1 VLLHLWLLNRT
12 YDPREIIKSLETR
25 ETMIDSTTVKMPELQ
40 VFGKTLAL
48 GALIVELAKIS
59 YIAGGSLSSVLGDH
73 HTCTILLAI
82 GGCACL
88 VTWYLF
94 IRDFGATAKKVI
106 RSRRI
111 DLLAIFILG
120 GWATTIP
127 VPIVTEAHAR
137 LAKIDGNWIL
147 LALAFVFLVMA
158 SPLIRALIMWREQ
171 RPAQIYFLT
180 DDDVTDEAS
189 DVLASRESAVQFAKG
204 VLASGSSN
212 GLIYGVDGPWG
223 VGKTSFLNF
232 ACNYWRQEAANE
244 VIIVRF
250 EPLRYASDPDL
261 ADRLIR
267 DLTAEIQSQ
276 VYVPEFRPAANRYS
290 RMLKGKADFSFLGF
304 SLSLEPAPETVDELL
319 DDIDI
324 VLARNNLR
332 LVVVVDDLDRLDA
345 KAVNDVLFT
354 VRRTFRLKQAA
365 YILCYDTENL
375 VASNDDG
382 ERARQFL
389 EKFVNIKLSLFVDS
403 ASLRSFLRTDWN
415 RNGDQFPSIP
425 ADTML
430 KLEAVL
436 SELAVMLDD
445 ENAAT
450 YMRLIGDLRKLK
462 RFVNAVLQMQLEKTN
477 LARTDFN
484 LRDLINLMLLHLNY
498 PGIFRRIYVEETEGR
513 SGIFSLKTERGN
525 QRTEHVNSPGFLEY
539 AQTNGQLGG
548 FLLRQ
553 LFEVDTLDLGEYGS
567 IEESVR
573 VARACFNS
581 TPHRNLEAFLLLIV
595 RFATPEPRET
605 FRLYQDAVTRV
616 ANGTSIS
623 DALSEAEFS
632 LTDGN
637 HAHDE
642 FWRILVSQSH
652 SFNSPTAQQSID
664 TLVEMIPRYSLVDL
678 GDRGLRGRSI
688 YNLIRLL
695 DRAGW
700 GRTDA
705 QRVNN
710 TPENIVEI
718 AHRIF
723 GEGSHLG
730 QGLIDRLAANSR
742 GVLGVYDLLLFRLQC
757 SADRQGQIYNLHGA
771 LIVYHDLAAPTTGYV
786 NALAVTGMRT
796 ITQRVFA
803 KFRATYITPSVNLF
817 DEFDTLTDADLLGES
832 MPHYV
837 TSFTQQGQVD
847 RLGNSVEASRSLAK
861 SFVVYQLLNRHAP
874 TGSGVG
880 CGFYD
885 STGDADQGEIT
896 YLMNQYIFDVCF
908 NPNIAPGNAEHFLDY
923 CLLSLSSGH
932 WARDNERYRPSVQG
946 LTNVM
951 GSHELA
957 RYWSTF
963 GEWFRSQNY
972 PAIAKHV
979 ISSSYIASYAEDLPL
994 VYAVLDQVQAQ
1005 YLIVVP

>member
-1 VLLHLWLLNRT
+1 
-12 YDPREIIKSLETR
+12 
-25 ETMIDSTTVKMPELQ
+25 MIDSTTVKMPELQ
-40 VFGKTLAL
+40 VFGKTLVL
-48 GALIVELAKIS
+48 GALLVELAKIS
-59 YIAGGSLSSVLGDH
+59 YIAGGSLSSVLSDRH
-73 HTCTILLAI
+73 NLAWLLGI
-82 GGCACL
+82 GGCVCL
-88 VTWYLF
+88 VIWYLF
-94 IRDFGATAKKVI
+94 IRGFGTTAKRVM

-120 GWATTIP
+120 GSATMIP
-127 VPIVTEAHAR
+127 VPIVTEAHAHIG
-137 LAKIDGNWIL
+137 KIDGHWIL
-147 LALAFVFLVMA
+147 LLLAFVFLVIA
-158 SPLIRALIMWREQ
+158 SPLIRALTMWRKE
-171 RPAQIYFLT
+171 RPPQMYFLT
-180 DDDVTDEAS
+180 DDEVTNDAN
-189 DVLASRESAVQFAKG
+189 DVLASRESAVEFAKG

-232 ACNYWRQEAANE
+232 ACNYWRQEASNQ

-267 DLTAEIQSQ
+267 ELTAEIQSQ

-304 SLSLEPAPETVDELL
+304 SFSLEPSPETVDELL

-324 VLARNNLR
+324 VLERNSLR

-345 KAVNDVLFT
+345 KAVNDVLFM

-365 YILCYDTENL
+365 YVLCYDTENL
-375 VASNDDG
+375 VESNDDG

-415 RNGDQFPSIP
+415 RNGSQFPSIP

-436 SELAVMLDD
+436 SELAVMLED

-462 RFVNAVLQMQLEKTN
+462 RFVNAVLQMRLERTN

-513 SGIFSLKTERGN
+513 SGFFSLKTERMN
-525 QRTEHVNSPGFLEY
+525 QRTVHVNSPGFLEY
-539 AQTNGQLGG
+539 TQTNGELGE

-567 IEESVR
+567 IDESVL

-595 RFATPEPRET
+595 RFAAPEPRET

-616 ANGTSIS
+616 ANGNPIS
-623 DALSEAEFS
+623 DVLSDAEFS
-632 LTDGN
+632 LADGN

-652 SFNSPTAQQSID
+652 SFDTATAQQSIE
-664 TLVEMIPRYSLVDL
+664 TLVEMIPRYSLVNL
-678 GDRGLRGRSI
+678 EDRGLRGRSI

-700 GRTDA
+700 RRTDA
-705 QRVNN
+705 QRADN

-718 AHRIF
+718 AHRIY
-723 GEGSHLG
+723 GEGSYLG
-730 QGLIDRLAANSR
+730 QGLIDRLAGHSR

-757 SADRQGQIYNLHGA
+757 SADRQGQVQNLHAA
-771 LIVYHDLAAPTTGYV
+771 LIVYNDLTAPTTGNL
-786 NALAVTGMRT
+786 NALTVSGMRT

-803 KFRATYITPSVNLF
+803 KFRVRYIIPSVNLF
-817 DEFDTLTDADLLGES
+817 DEFDTLTHADLLGES
-832 MPHYV
+832 LPYYI
-837 TSFTQQGQVD
+837 TSFTHQGQMD
-847 RLGNSVEASRSLAK
+847 RLENSVEATRSLAK

-885 STGDADQGEIT
+885 STGDADQGEIA
-896 YLMNQYIFDVCF
+896 YLMNQYLFEVCF
-908 NPNIAPGNAEHFLDY
+908 NPNIAPENAEHFLNY
-923 CLLSLSSGH
+923 CLLSLSSDN
-932 WARDNERYRPSVQG
+932 WAHGNERYQPSVQG
-946 LTNVM
+946 MTSVM
-951 GSHELA
+951 DPHELA
-957 RYWSTF
+957 RYWDVH
-963 GEWFRSQNY
+963 GHWFRSQNY
-972 PAIAKHV
+972 PAITKKV
-979 ISSSYIASYAEDLPL
+979 ISLNYVASYAEDIPL

-1005 YLIVVP
+1005 FLVVVP